1 MSWLFSRALAEEYS
15 AGNSSTG
22 GAYAPLNVMPS
33 PQPFWRN
40 DRTMAASN
48 LSRFGPT
55 CAVLTAERGAA
66 LLMSYQAAFRVRTSA
81 RPAKAPASTAGAA
94 GSGGKWHASF
104 ARWHPAT
111 SSWRT
116 PQCSLFEG
124 WDVFSEIWPRWGMM
138 RGGECSEPVMP
149 ARRTVETESG
159 FWPAPTCNGW
169 RSEGAIMQ
177 LRKLVEVGALTVV
190 EAEAMAEG
198 TITPPRLGVWPTP
211 MTHGLRGGS
220 HAKRAVPG
228 QPLWP
233 TPHGFSPDGRSNG
246 PSGNELGRAVNR
258 SLWPTPTVHGNH
270 NRKGVSPTSG
280 DGLMT
285 VVRQAEAN
293 FPTPTVAASKG
304 SSPGSL
310 TRKDG
315 RSRVNDRLDH
325 RVMAEHGGSLNPT
338 WVEWLMGWPL
348 GWTDL
353 NASVTVRFRQWLHS
367 HGGNSG
373 QRTTSH
379 PSDLPD
385 LR

>member
-1 MSWLFSRALAEEYS
+1 
-15 AGNSSTG
+15 
-22 GAYAPLNVMPS
+22 
-33 PQPFWRN
+33 
-40 DRTMAASN
+40 
-48 LSRFGPT
+48 
-55 CAVLTAERGAA
+55 
-66 LLMSYQAAFRVRTSA
+66 
-81 RPAKAPASTAGAA
+81 
-94 GSGGKWHASF
+94 
-104 ARWHPAT
+104 
-111 SSWRT
+111 
-116 PQCSLFEG
+116 
-124 WDVFSEIWPRWGMM
+124 
-138 RGGECSEPVMP
+138 
-149 ARRTVETESG
+149 
-159 FWPAPTCNGW
+159 
-169 RSEGAIMQ
+169 MQ
-177 LRKLVEVGALTVV
+177 LRKLVEVGALTVA

-198 TITPPRLGVWPTP
+198 TITPPRMGVWPTP

-233 TPHGFSPDGRSNG
+233 TP
-246 PSGNELGRAVNR
+246 
-258 SLWPTPTVHGNH
+258 TIHGNH
-270 NRKGVSPTSG
+270 NRKGASPTSG

-285 VVRQAEAN
+285 AVRQAEAN

-325 RVMAEHGGSLNPT
+325 RMMAEHGGSLNPT

-353 NASVTVRFRQWLHS
+353 NASATVRFRQWLRS
-367 HGGNSG
+367 HGGNSDRKAAS
-373 QRTTSH
+373 Q

>member
-1 MSWLFSRALAEEYS
+1 MSWLFSRALVAAFSGELS
-15 AGNSSTG
+15 LAGD
-22 GAYAPLNVMPS
+22 ACAPLSVMPS

-81 RPAKAPASTAGAA
+81 RPAEAPASTVSAA

-104 ARWHPAT
+104 ARWDPAT
-111 SSWRT
+111 SLWRT

-124 WDVFSEIWPRWGMM
+124 WDVFSAIWPRWGMM
-138 RGGECSEPVMP
+138 RAGECSEPAMP
-149 ARRTVETESG
+149 VRRTVENGCG
-159 FWPAPTCNGW
+159 FWPAPTCGGW

-177 LRKLVEVGALTVV
+177 LRKLVEAGAITVA

-198 TITPPRLGVWPTP
+198 TITPPRMGVWPTP
-211 MTHGLRGGS
+211 
-220 HAKRAVPG
+220 
-228 QPLWP
+228 
-233 TPHGFSPDGRSNG
+233 
-246 PSGNELGRAVNR
+246 
-258 SLWPTPTVHGNH
+258 TVSGNH
-270 NRKGVSPTSG
+270 NRKGVSQTSG

-285 VVRQAEAN
+285 AVRQAEPK

-353 NASVTVRFRQWLHS
+353 NASAMDKFQLWLTS
-367 HGGNSG
+367 HGNASFACDT
-373 QRTTSH
+373 R
-379 PSDLPD
+379 
-385 LR
+385 

>member
-1 MSWLFSRALAEEYS
+1 MSWLFSQALVEEYS
-15 AGNSSTG
+15 AGNSSAG
-22 GAYAPLNVMPS
+22 GACAPLNVMPS

-55 CAVLTAERGAA
+55 CAVLTAARGAA
-66 LLMSYQAAFRVRTSA
+66 LLTSYQAGFRVRTSA
-81 RPAKAPASTAGAA
+81 PPAKAWASMERAA

-104 ARWHPAT
+104 ARWDPVM

-138 RGGECSEPVMP
+138 HAGECSEPVMP
-149 ARRTVETESG
+149 ARRIVGSGSG

-177 LRKLVEVGALTVV
+177 LRKLVEVGAITVA

-198 TITPPRLGVWPTP
+198 TITPPRMGVWPTP
-211 MTHGLRGGS
+211 MTNGLRGGS
-220 HAKRAVPG
+220 RAKRTAPVREM
-228 QPLWP
+228 WP

-246 PSGNELGRAVNR
+246 PSGNELGRAVN
-258 SLWPTPTVHGNH
+258 
-270 NRKGVSPTSG
+270 
-280 DGLMT
+280 
-285 VVRQAEAN
+285 QAERA
-293 FPTPTVAASKG
+293 FPTPTASASKG
-304 SSPGSL
+304 CSPTSL
-310 TRKDG
+310 TRKSG

-325 RVMAEHGGSLNPT
+325 RVMAENGGSLNPT
-338 WVEWLMGWPL
+338 WPL

-353 NASVTVRFRQWLHS
+353 NASATARFRQWLRS
-367 HGGNSG
+367 HGGHSAKDG
-373 QRTTSH
+373 Q
-379 PSDLPD
+379 PVE
-385 LR
+385 